1 MYLIIKFRFIINL
14 ISFKIIIQ
22 HFLIFFMF
30 RINFRFLYLNY
41 LFIADFIKVFIHSN
55 YLNRQIIIYIFLF
68 LTFPFIFNL

>member
-41 LFIADFIKVFIHSN
+41 LFRANFTKVFIHSN
-55 YLNRQIIIYIFLF
+55 FFNHLIIFYIFLF

>member
-1 MYLIIKFRFIINL
+1 MYLIIKFHFIFHL
-14 ISFKIIIQ
+14 ISFKIIIH